1 MESSLDTRIVHSF
14 QENASDIG
22 NESAPS
28 YQTSSFSFASLEE
41 LEKYFKLYQGDSANR
56 ASQPGNAVIDELG
69 QAVAMLEG
77 APAGVA
83 AATGTS
89 AVLTGIMA
97 TVSAGDH
104 IIAAEDI
111 FGGTYRLLSQELKHF
126 GVETTFI
133 SFHDLEAVRKAIR
146 PNTRL
151 LYSETVTNPFL
162 RVEDIDGVV
171 QIAKENG
178 LLTMI
183 DNLYATPYLSQPFK
197 KGVDLVVHSSA
208 KFIGGHSDA
217 AAGVLAGSEP
227 LIQKVREKIVNI
239 GAQLSPFE
247 AWMTCRGI
255 KTLGLR
261 MEKQTTNAQ
270 VLADALMGNPLVS
283 RVYYPEFVSKRGN
296 GAVIT
301 IELMDQCDIHRFFS
315 SLNWVKI
322 VPSFAGVETTVSYP
336 LGTSHRAL
344 SPEMQRK
351 IGITKQVVR
360 ITLGIENSK
369 DIIEQFEAAL
379 RQSAE

>member
-14 QENASDIG
+14 QENTSDIR
-22 NESAPS
+22 NETAPI

-41 LEKYFKLYQGDSANR
+41 LEKYYQLSQGE
-56 ASQPGNAVIDELG
+56 ASNNVSQLGKAVMDELG
-69 QAVAMLEG
+69 QAVAMLEE

-89 AVLTGIMA
+89 AILTGIMA
-97 TVSAGDH
+97 AVSPGDH

-111 FGGTYRLLSQELKHF
+111 FGGTYRLLNQELKHF
-126 GVETTFI
+126 GVETTFV
-133 SFHDLEAVRKAIR
+133 SFKDLETVKKAIR

-162 RVEDIDGVV
+162 RVEDIDGLV

-183 DNLYATPYLSQPFK
+183 DNLYATPFLSQPFK
-197 KGVDLVVHSSA
+197 KGVDIVVHSAA
-208 KFIGGHSDA
+208 KYIGGHSDA
-217 AAGVLAGSEP
+217 TAGVLVGSDS
-227 LIQKVREKIVNI
+227 LIQKAHEKIVNL

-270 VLADALMGNPLVS
+270 VLADALRQNPLVNK
-283 RVYYPEFVSKRGN
+283 VYYPEFVSKRGN
-296 GAVIT
+296 GAVVT
-301 IELMDQCDIHRFFS
+301 IELTDQCDIHRFFS
-315 SLNWVKI
+315 SLEWVKI

-344 SPEMQRK
+344 SSEIQKK
-351 IGITKQVVR
+351 IGITRQVVR
-360 ITLGIENSK
+360 ITLGIESSN
-369 DIIEQFEAAL
+369 DIIEQFEEAL